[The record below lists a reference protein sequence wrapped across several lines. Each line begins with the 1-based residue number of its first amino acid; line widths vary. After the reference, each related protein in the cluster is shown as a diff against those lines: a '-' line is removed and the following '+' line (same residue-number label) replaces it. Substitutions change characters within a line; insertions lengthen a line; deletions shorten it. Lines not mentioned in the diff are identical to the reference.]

1 MLFQK
6 WIRVQ
11 SLKEKKSRE
20 GEEDEVGAGMGR
32 HGKQR
37 GWHVEESIPR
47 GLLWEEEAQEREVKK
62 KYSRYHHKS
71 SENVNILETQPLH
84 GEGTTSC

>member
-6 WIRVQ
+6 WIRAQ

-37 GWHVEESIPR
+37 GWHVEETIPR
-47 GLLWEEEAQEREVKK
+47 RLLWEEEAQEREVKK
-62 KYSRYHHKS
+62 KYSRNHRKS
-71 SENVNILETQPLH
+71 SENVSILETQPLH
-84 GEGTTSC
+84 GEGMTSC